1 MLHLHE
7 VIDIVGEG
15 ARPYMEH
22 TITFDTERAADRGLH
37 LFGTWQVVGMTGR
50 WPQVV
55 NIWEFDDGWEGWKR
69 VLTAANVKRADNPA
83 LAQWWQEQYAR
94 RTGGFDRMLQS
105 VGDPTLRTGEIFVH
119 ELSEVQ
125 PGAGRDYLTAV
136 RTEWA
141 PVAAEHDLHLVAA
154 YEVLFT
160 DVEVVTVWATT
171 VDAHAAMQTVDDRRV
186 PAWRK
191 TARQVLTRWREE
203 LMVPCPGGPGSPV
216 AT

>member
-22 TITFDTERAADRGLH
+22 TITFDTESAAGRGLH

-55 NIWEFDDGWEGWKR
+55 NIWEFDDGWEGWLR

-83 LAQWWQEQYAR
+83 LAEWWQEQYAR
-94 RTGGFDRMLQS
+94 RTGGFDRMLES
-105 VGDPTLRTGEIFVH
+105 VSDPAMRTGEIFVH
-119 ELSEVQ
+119 ELSEVR
-125 PGAGRDYLTAV
+125 PGAAPEYLRAV
-136 RTEWA
+136 ENVWA
-141 PVAAEHDLHLVAA
+141 PTAAEHGVQLVAA

-160 DVEVVTVWATT
+160 DVEVVTLWAA
-171 VDAHAAMQTVDDRRV
+171 DARAHAAMQTAGDSRV
-186 PAWRK
+186 HAWRT
-191 TARQVLTRWREE
+191 TARQWLTRWREE

-216 AT
+216 AR

>member
-22 TITFDTERAADRGLH
+22 TITFDTETAAARGLH

-55 NIWEFDDGWEGWKR
+55 NIWEFDDGWEGWLR

-94 RTGGFDRMLQS
+94 RTGGFDRMLES
-105 VGDPTLRTGEIFVH
+105 VGDPVMQTGEIFVH

-125 PGAGRDYLTAV
+125 PGAGPKYLNAV
-136 RTEWA
+136 HKEWA
-141 PVAAEHDLHLVAA
+141 PVAAEHGVHLVAA

-160 DVEVVTVWATT
+160 DIEVVTVWAA
-171 VDAHAAMQTVDDRRV
+171 DARAHAGMQTAGDERIA
-186 PAWRK
+186 AWRA
-191 TARQVLTRWREE
+191 TARQWLTRWREE

>member
-1 MLHLHE
+1 
-7 VIDIVGEG
+7 
-15 ARPYMEH
+15 
-22 TITFDTERAADRGLH
+22 
-37 LFGTWQVVGMTGR
+37 MTGR

-83 LAQWWQEQYAR
+83 LAEWWQEQYAR
-94 RTGGFDRMLQS
+94 RTGGFDRMLES
-105 VGDPTLRTGEIFVH
+105 LGDPAMRTGEVFVH
-119 ELSEVQ
+119 ELSEVR
-125 PGAGRDYLTAV
+125 PGTGRDYLTAV

-141 PVAAEHDLHLVAA
+141 PVAAEHGMHLVAA

-160 DVEVVTVWATT
+160 DIEVVTVWATT
-171 VDAHAAMQTVDDRRV
+171 VDAHAAMQTADDRRLS
-186 PAWRK
+186 AWRK

-216 AT
+216 AG